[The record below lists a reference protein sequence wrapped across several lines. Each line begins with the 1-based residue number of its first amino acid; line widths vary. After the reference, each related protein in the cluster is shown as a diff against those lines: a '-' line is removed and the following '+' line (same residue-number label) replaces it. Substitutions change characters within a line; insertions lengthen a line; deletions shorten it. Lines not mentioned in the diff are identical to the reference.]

1 MAMTK
6 IAEPY
11 SFTPAYNPIKFI
23 YNSSNSNNLGFKYI
37 FDIYE
42 SGTANK
48 IAEYRVLPEFSTGYG
63 QIDLTKL
70 LQTKVTYN
78 LKETAVTH
86 YTALN
91 SSYKYDVKIG
101 EEYIPV
107 VSYIL
112 ALTASGV
119 NVQINAANTYAAGD
133 QVVITQADG
142 GVANP
147 QLEGLFTV
155 LGATPTHF
163 SVNSLFSAVT
173 DVNIDGT
180 VNYADN
186 RKIII
191 RDVATNLNKY
201 VFNGA
206 VRWANFPSY
215 TPNNYD
221 LNSKFDYFLTNQPL
235 EISATLSQDIIMQA
249 HNANGATD
257 YVYFQNSDGDIFRKN
272 VTLTSELSHVC
283 VGPNNAGGLSIVSG
297 TLPLVKST
305 TEFYEYWYSRGTGQD
320 SYKYKINI
328 DRRIRSEEYS
338 ILFLDRMGSWSS
350 FAFTLASYETGNV
363 TRELFSKDVQG
374 YVSSTRWQYNTIDRG
389 LSNVYTS
396 VDRTIELNG
405 NYMTED
411 MAAYFEE
418 LVSSPITILKY
429 SDYVEDCDTPHSDLY
444 VSCNVTTSNFSIF
457 KQKNKNLIKQ
467 SIAITFANKDLVNG

>member
-78 LKETAVTH
+78 LKETAVTQ

-101 EEYIPV
+101 EEYLTS
-107 VSYIL
+107 VSYTF
-112 ALTASGV
+112 ALTSSSG
-119 NVQINAANTYAAGD
+119 NVQINASNTFATGD
-133 QVVITQADG
+133 QVIITQADL

-155 LGATPTHF
+155 LSATGAAF
-163 SVNSLFSAVT
+163 VVNSLFSAVT
-173 DVNIDGT
+173 NVNIDGT

-186 RKIII
+186 RKTITRAI
-191 RDVATNLNKY
+191 ATNLNKY

-206 VRWANFPSY
+206 FRWSKFPDY
-215 TPNNYD
+215 LPGAYD
-221 LNSKFDYFLTNQPL
+221 LTGANDLFLTNQPL
-235 EISATLSQDIIMQA
+235 EIYATLSQDIIVQA
-249 HNANGATD
+249 YNNSGATD
-257 YVYFQNSDGDIFRKN
+257 YMYFQNSDGDIFRKN
-272 VTLTSELSHVC
+272 VTLSSLLSHVC

-297 TLPLVKST
+297 TLPLVKPT
-305 TEFYEYWYSRGTGQD
+305 TEYYEYWYDRGAGQV
-320 SYKYKINI
+320 SKKYKVNI
-328 DRRIRSEEYS
+328 DRRIRSDEYS
-338 ILFLDRMGSWSS
+338 ILFLDRLGSWSS
-350 FAFTLASYETGNV
+350 FAFTLANYETGNV

-405 NYMTED
+405 NYMSED

-429 SDYVEDCDTPHSDLY
+429 SDYAEDCDTPHSDLY